1 MRDVAN
7 FIAPSG
13 MHFAR
18 RCAIGYQ
25 APCLC
30 PSPALHQTESDI
42 NMPLVTLTVQKPK
55 SAEVKTFV
63 LDSIHE
69 ALISAG
75 VPVTDRF
82 QRVIELSAEDIRFDA
97 SYPDLSKP
105 RDENFMIIEILW
117 SVGRSV
123 RVKRTLLVD
132 LMSRLGKHGIDSGQ
146 VMVCFKE
153 TAWENWSFAGGRL
166 LHADGN

>member
-1 MRDVAN
+1 
-7 FIAPSG
+7 
-13 MHFAR
+13 
-18 RCAIGYQ
+18 
-25 APCLC
+25 
-30 PSPALHQTESDI
+30 
-42 NMPLVTLTVQKPK
+42 MPLVTLTMQRPK
-55 SAEVKTFV
+55 SAAFKVKV

-69 ALISAG
+69 ALIGAG

-82 QRVIELSAEDIRFDA
+82 QRVIELAAEDVRFDS
-97 SYPDLSKP
+97 SYPDLSKA

-123 RVKRTLLVD
+123 KIKRALLAD
-132 LMSRLGKHGIDSGQ
+132 LIVRLDKQGIDGEQ

-166 LHADGN
+166 LHA

>member
-1 MRDVAN
+1 
-7 FIAPSG
+7 
-13 MHFAR
+13 
-18 RCAIGYQ
+18 
-25 APCLC
+25 
-30 PSPALHQTESDI
+30 
-42 NMPLVTLTVQKPK
+42 MPLVTLTIQKPK
-55 SAEVKTFV
+55 STAFKALV

-82 QRVIELSAEDIRFDA
+82 QRVIELAAEDIRFDA
-97 SYPDLSKP
+97 TYPDLSKP
-105 RDENFMIIEILW
+105 RDENFMVIEILW

-123 RVKRTLLVD
+123 KIKRALLVD
-132 LMSRLGKHGIDSGQ
+132 LMSRLAKHGIDNEQ

-166 LHADGN
+166 LHA